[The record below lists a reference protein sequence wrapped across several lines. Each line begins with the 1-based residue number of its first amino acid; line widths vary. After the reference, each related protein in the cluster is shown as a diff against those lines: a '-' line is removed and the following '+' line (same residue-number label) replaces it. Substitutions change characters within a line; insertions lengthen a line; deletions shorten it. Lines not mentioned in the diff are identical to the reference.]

1 MEIDFNKEFKTLEG
15 ETILQS
21 EDNDKSLSLKTV
33 AVTALLTPDQKQDK
47 TSGEEKA
54 ERYMLAQEISRANGT
69 PVDVKTEDIVLLK
82 KLIGE
87 LYLPLIVGQAYQLLE
102 NKD

>member
-21 EDNDKSLSLKTV
+21 EDNDKTLSLKTV

-69 PVDVKTEDIVLLK
+69 PIDVKAEDIVLLK

>member
-1 MEIDFNKEFKTLEG
+1 
-15 ETILQS
+15 
-21 EDNDKSLSLKTV
+21 
-33 AVTALLTPDQKQDK
+33 
-47 TSGEEKA
+47 
-54 ERYMLAQEISRANGT
+54 MLAQEISRANGT